1 METIYWKLATHKIK
15 MKLVFTFFTSSPYI
29 INKETFQD
37 IHTFFNISSL
47 VLIEGRNVIERGG
60 LLVDYEKKNYTSY
73 YKKSKIK
80 YI

>member
-15 MKLVFTFFTSSPYI
+15 MKLVFTFLRLHRNI

-60 LLVDYEKKNYTSY
+60 LLVDYEKKNYTFY